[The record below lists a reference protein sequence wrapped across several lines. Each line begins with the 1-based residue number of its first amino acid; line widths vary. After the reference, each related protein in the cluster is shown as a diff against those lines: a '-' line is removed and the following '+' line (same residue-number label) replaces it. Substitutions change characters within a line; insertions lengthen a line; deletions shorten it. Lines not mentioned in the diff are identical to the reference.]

1 MQQAVPELR
10 SSQKKEADE
19 AGGVKPAPDAKS
31 DTTTP
36 PPDDYSDLSEDV
48 SPEELAAYRLG
59 TKRRV
64 DKLVK
69 QRNEA
74 RAAAESQKTELDQLK
89 AYMPLASAAS
99 SVKKYLSDNDIGE
112 EDFKLTL
119 ELAAAMRRGDFKA
132 FYEGVQPYM
141 RLAEEYL
148 GIQLPRDLQQRVQEG
163 QMTTQSAAMFARE
176 RMDRAL
182 SESQRLRQAQQ
193 FDTHTQATT
202 QYQLQTAVRD
212 RVNAWET
219 ATAQSDPDYA
229 TKKPLLQEVMWSVVR
244 ERGAPPSPEAA
255 VEIAKEAYRRVN
267 EHSARW
273 TPPKRPTSR
282 QPSST
287 GRTNGA
293 APQPNSL
300 RDAVVQAMERARP

>member
-10 SSQKKEADE
+10 SSQKKEDDE
-19 AGGVKPAPDAKS
+19 TGGVKPAPDAKP
-31 DTTTP
+31 DPTKP
-36 PPDDYSDLSEDV
+36 PPDDFSDLSEDV

-74 RAAAESQKTELDQLK
+74 RATAESQRTELDQLK
-89 AYMPLASAAS
+89 ARIPQADAAAS
-99 SVKKYLSDNDIGE
+99 VQKYLRDNDIGK
-112 EDFKLTL
+112 EDFMLTL

-148 GIQLPRDLQQRVQEG
+148 GIQLPQDLQQRVREG
-163 QMTTQSAAMFARE
+163 QMTTQAAAMYARE

-193 FDTHTQATT
+193 FDTQTQTAA
-202 QYQLQTAVRD
+202 QQKLQTDVRD
-212 RVNAWET
+212 SVNAWEQT
-219 ATAQSDPDYA
+219 MAASDPDYA
-229 TKKPLLQEVMWSVVR
+229 TKKPLLQEVMWSC
-244 ERGAPPSPEAA
+244 GARTRCATFPGT
-255 VEIAKEAYRRVN
+255 RRRNRKGSV
-267 EHSARW
+267 SAR
-273 TPPKRPTSR
+273 
-282 QPSST
+282 
-287 GRTNGA
+287 
-293 APQPNSL
+293 
-300 RDAVVQAMERARP
+300 ERARISLGTSETPDITTT